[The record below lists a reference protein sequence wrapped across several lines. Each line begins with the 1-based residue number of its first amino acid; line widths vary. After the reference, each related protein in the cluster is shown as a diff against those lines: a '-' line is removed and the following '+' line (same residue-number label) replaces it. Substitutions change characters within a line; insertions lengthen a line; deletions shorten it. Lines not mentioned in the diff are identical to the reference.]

1 VRPLWSLLFLAIA
14 CGNPT
19 DPQLLPG
26 SYSLMSIDG
35 TPLPLLRRATLD
47 CDFTVTD
54 ATLRIGPADSAS
66 LNVSEN
72 YDCTRSGGQ
81 LTIGGRAYPG
91 TFTVAA
97 RVLTLVSPTLGG
109 PPVEID
115 RHHRWRWAHHRSRRP
130 GRLRCGP
137 RRSTTSAVNCTLTRA
152 AQPNT
157 RVKLAAEPPSLL

>member
-1 VRPLWSLLFLAIA
+1 
-14 CGNPT
+14 
-19 DPQLLPG
+19 
-26 SYSLMSIDG
+26 MSIDG

-109 PPVEID
+109 PPVELTGTIVGDGRTID
-115 RHHRWRWAHHRSRRP
+115 LDDPADYAAGP
-130 GRLRCGP
+130 GVLRLR
-137 RRSTTSAVNCTLTRA
+137 R
-152 AQPNT
+152 
-157 RVKLAAEPPSLL
+157 

>member
-1 VRPLWSLLFLAIA
+1 MSGHSVRPLWSLLFLAIA
-14 CGNPT
+14 CGNPR

-109 PPVEID
+109 PPVELTGTIVGDGRTID
-115 RHHRWRWAHHRSRRP
+115 LDDPADYAAGP
-130 GRLRCGP
+130 GVLRLR
-137 RRSTTSAVNCTLTRA
+137 R
-152 AQPNT
+152 
-157 RVKLAAEPPSLL
+157 

>member
-1 VRPLWSLLFLAIA
+1 MSGHSVRPLWSLLFLAIA

-109 PPVEID
+109 PPVELTGTIVGDGRTID
-115 RHHRWRWAHHRSRRP
+115 LDDPADYAAGP
-130 GRLRCGP
+130 GVLRLR
-137 RRSTTSAVNCTLTRA
+137 R
-152 AQPNT
+152 
-157 RVKLAAEPPSLL
+157 